1 MSSLSGIMREFQ
13 RPPTRSNLSIWNI
26 IQIIIMLIIG
36 ILKVSEFYSSFKGN
50 MLFTVF
56 IRIIVDGLIILGIII
71 FAYGLLAEQSKF
83 LKLGLLLFLCGSFIL
98 IFFSFFEL
106 FKEKSIIK
114 SIFEIII
121 YGFISWVIF
130 TQIPHI

>member
-1 MSSLSGIMREFQ
+1 MREFQ

-98 IFFSFFEL
+98 IFFSFFEI
-106 FKEKSIIK
+106 FKEKSLIK